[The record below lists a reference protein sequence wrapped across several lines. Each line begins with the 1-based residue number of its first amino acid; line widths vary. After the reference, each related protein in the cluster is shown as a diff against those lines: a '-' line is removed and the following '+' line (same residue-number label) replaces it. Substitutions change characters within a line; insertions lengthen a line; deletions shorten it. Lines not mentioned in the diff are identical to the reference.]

1 MKITGVLVDFL
12 VEIDVAKYGP
22 YVVFENG
29 VETIY
34 VDLLRA
40 LYGKLVAAFL
50 WYQQF
55 KTDLE
60 KVGFKINPCDL
71 RLANRKVNG
80 KFLVDALKSNHI
92 DPKVNDHCLKWLNIN
107 TASTET

>member
-12 VEIDVAKYGP
+12 VEIDVAKYVP

-29 VETIY
+29 VTTIY

-50 WYQQF
+50 WYQRF
-55 KTDLE
+55 KTE
-60 KVGFKINPCDL
+60 VGFKINPYDP

-80 KFLVDALKSNHI
+80 KFLVEALESSHI
-92 DPKVNDHCLKWLNIN
+92 DPTVNDHCLKWLNIN
-107 TASTET
+107 MAGMET